1 MPPLSQHNRLLRI
14 DTPLGKDIFV
24 AKALYGEEA
33 ISEIF
38 QFSIEM
44 RAVETDIAAA
54 DMVGQKVTASIH
66 YNTENTRYIN
76 GIVSQFSA
84 YGLVEGVR
92 RYTAI
97 IVPTLW
103 LLTLNQSSKMYSGKT
118 TKDIVSDLLKPA
130 GVEFKYNAAAND
142 KREYCIQYQETDFDF
157 FSRLLAEEGLSY
169 YFVHSSGKHE
179 LIIVDKNTQYV
190 DCAEKK
196 VECDDADNGGSSL
209 LSRVTQWQRQYQMHT
224 GKLAL
229 TGYLESDAGKGQN
242 TKVTTKNKI
251 LKNISKYQR
260 SFHESAVPFK
270 LNKEMPDYGAKIT
283 QKKTA
288 ELILETE
295 EASFDIA
302 TGGGNCCTFLA
313 GGRFELDHRSLT
325 SESGKYLLVRVNHQ
339 VIDKNSVTEYT
350 NNFSCVPSTTPV
362 HPAPPGNRMRI
373 HGPHLATVLDVKAG
387 DSPGSSDP
395 QLMVKIRFYWDE
407 DEQSCW
413 VRVMQN
419 YAGPGEGAV
428 FVPRIDSEV
437 VVEFVGGDPDRPLI
451 TGAVYNSKNKAP
463 EYSKTQSGFKTDE
476 GGKFNEFRFD
486 GKKGDEEIYMEA
498 GKDHNFLI
506 HNDETGEIKNNQ
518 TLKVIKDRKRT
529 VDGKED
535 VDVKGNQTVKVEGNQ
550 AVEVKG
556 NQTGKVT
563 GNQTDKVTGNRTD
576 KVTGSHTLDVT
587 GASTYKSKKTITI
600 SATTSITLKV
610 GGSKIVIDNSGIT
623 MKGPKIEAKA
633 SASAKLEGG
642 GMVDVK
648 AGGIMNIKGS
658 LVKIN

>member
-1 MPPLSQHNRLLRI
+1 MSSLSQHQRLLRI

-44 RAVETDIAAA
+44 LSTKTDIAAA

-66 YNTENTRYIN
+66 YNTENTRYVN

-84 YGLVEGVR
+84 YGVVAGVR
-92 RYTAI
+92 RYTAT
-97 IVPTLW
+97 IVPSLW
-103 LLTLNQSSKMYSGKT
+103 LLTLNHASKVYTGKT
-118 TKDIVSDLLKPA
+118 TKDIVGGLLKFA
-130 GVEFKYNAAAND
+130 GVEFKYNATVND

-169 YFVHSSGKHE
+169 YFIHSSGKHE

-196 VECDDADNGGSSL
+196 VECDDANEGASAV

-224 GKLAL
+224 GKLAM
-229 TGYLESDAGKGQN
+229 TGYVESAAGKGQN
-242 TKVTTKNKI
+242 ATVSTKNKI
-251 LKNISKYQR
+251 LKNISKYER
-260 SFHESAVPFK
+260 SFHENTVPYK
-270 LNKEMPDYGAKIT
+270 LDKELPEYGGKIT

-302 TGGGNCCTFLA
+302 TGGSNCCTFLA
-313 GGRFELDHRSLT
+313 GGRFELDHRVLD
-325 SESGKYLLVRVNHQ
+325 SESGKYLLVRVSHQ
-339 VIDKNSVTEYT
+339 VIAKDSLAEYT
-350 NNFSCVPSTTPV
+350 NNFSCVPSTTAV
-362 HPAPPGNRMRI
+362 HPAPPGNRLRI
-373 HGPHLATVLDVKAG
+373 HGPHLATVIDVKAG
-387 DSPGSSDP
+387 TSQGSSDP
-395 QLMVKIRFYWDE
+395 QLMVKVRFYWDE
-407 DEQSCW
+407 DEESCW

-437 VVEFVGGDPDRPLI
+437 VVEFIGGDPDRPLI

-463 EYSKTQSGFKTDE
+463 QYSNTQSGFKTDE

-486 GKKGDEEIYMEA
+486 GKKDSEEIYMEA

-535 VDVKGNQTVKVEGNQ
+535 IAVKGNQTVEVDGNQ
-550 AVEVKG
+550 SVKVKG
-556 NQTGKVT
+556 NQK
-563 GNQTDKVTGNRTD
+563 DKVA
-576 KVTGSHTLDVT
+576 GSHTLDVT

-600 SATTSITLKV
+600 QATTSITLKV
-610 GGSKIVIDNSGIT
+610 GGSKIVIDNKGIT
-623 MKGPKIEAKA
+623 MKGPMIEAKA
-633 SASAKLEGG
+633 SAAAKFEGG

>member
-1 MPPLSQHNRLLRI
+1 MSSLSQHQRLLRI

-44 RAVETDIAAA
+44 RATETDIAAA

-84 YGLVEGVR
+84 YGLVDGVR

-97 IVPTLW
+97 IVPSLW

-118 TKDIVSDLLKPA
+118 TKDIVSELLRPA
-130 GVEFKYNAAAND
+130 GVEFQYNAVVND

-169 YFVHSSGKHE
+169 YFIHSSGKHE

-196 VECDDADNGGSSL
+196 VECDDADNGGSAL

-224 GKLAL
+224 GKLAM
-229 TGYLESDAGKGQN
+229 TGYLESAAGKGQN
-242 TKVTTKNKI
+242 STVTTKNKI
-251 LKNISKYQR
+251 LKNISKYER
-260 SFHESAVPFK
+260 SFHESAVPYK
-270 LNKEMPDYGAKIT
+270 LDKEMPDYGAKIT

-288 ELILETE
+288 ELILESE

-302 TGGGNCCTFLA
+302 TGGSNCCTFLA
-313 GGRFELDHRSLT
+313 GGRFELDHRSLD
-325 SESGKYLLVRVNHQ
+325 SESGKYLLVRVSHQ
-339 VIDKNSVTEYT
+339 VISKDSVTEYS
-350 NNFSCVPSTTPV
+350 NNFSCVPSTTAV

-373 HGPHLATVLDVKAG
+373 NGPHLATVLEVKAG
-387 DSPGSSDP
+387 DSAGSSDP
-395 QLMVKIRFYWDE
+395 QLMVKVRFYWDE
-407 DEQSCW
+407 EEQSCW

-437 VVEFVGGDPDRPLI
+437 VVEFIGGDPDRPLI

-463 EYSKTQSGFKTDE
+463 QYSKTQSGFKTDE

-518 TLKVIKDRKRT
+518 TLTVINDRKRT

-535 VDVKGNQTVKVEGNQ
+535 VAVKGNQSI
-550 AVEVKG
+550 EVKG
-556 NQTGKVT
+556 NHTVKVSGNQSTKVT
-563 GNQTDKVTGNRTD
+563 GNQSDKVTGNH
-576 KVTGSHTLDVT
+576 SLD
-587 GASTYKSKKTITI
+587 ASGTSSYKSKRTITI
-600 SATTSITLKV
+600 EATTSITLKV
-610 GGSKIVIDNSGIT
+610 GGSKIVIDNMGIT
-623 MKGPKIEAKA
+623 IKGPMIEAKA